1 MHVENVV
8 VETPQ
13 EAPQETLQDNAPQPK
28 APTKRPAMKAILIKK
43 GEFTMSNSIVLPTPN
58 MCLLGEPGTILI
70 PLPNVLP
77 ILGVGNRDTKCSKCG
92 YILAMRVEKPQ
103 LQNIAIKC
111 PNCDQVN
118 EL

>member
-1 MHVENVV
+1 
-8 VETPQ
+8 
-13 EAPQETLQDNAPQPK
+13 
-28 APTKRPAMKAILIKK
+28 MKAILIKK
-43 GEFTMSNSIVLPTPN
+43 GEFTMSNSLVLPAPD
-58 MCLLGEPGTILI
+58 MCLLGEPGTVLV

-111 PNCDQVN
+111 PNCGQLN